1 MDLSFYFNGSNS
13 EGYEEE
19 CYFDFTFSP
28 IFLRD
33 GSIGGIFAF
42 VQEVTQS
49 ILNQRR
55 LMTLNQFSK
64 QAPLIQS
71 VTGAYSMIT
80 TILQESNNLDIPFS
94 IVYKTLEPA
103 KETAP
108 TLTHGSF
115 LPPQPP
121 SISSPSIHDDFLS
134 TESIAG
140 TGLEPGQGVDRTSST
155 VKLIRSHFS
164 IGVPS
169 GKKNSRRV
177 PQSAILCS
185 TSFDRNLKTVDYGGV
200 KEKVFSK
207 ASSTRHIPDSLLIT
221 PEEYEPLDPASPVCD
236 DPWAWPVRSVL
247 ADGIPRLVT
256 LPKSTHKLARALL
269 LPILENPSVLES
281 RITTVLIVG
290 INPFRMLDNQYLDFL
305 ALLVANIASLLHFG
319 RSREE
324 ERKSTE
330 ALFELNKAKISF
342 FQNISHELRS
352 KLNWTECDV
361 CSAVMKTLVVYKIN
375 LPFLHICRR

>member
-1 MDLSFYFNGSNS
+1 MMEYDNAPFALLHTDFVRLYIHGLDS
-13 EGYEEE
+13 EGYDEE

-28 IFLRD
+28 IFLQD
-33 GSIGGIFAF
+33 GSVGGIFAL
-42 VQEVTQS
+42 VQEVTES

-94 IVYKTLEPA
+94 IVYKTQELA
-103 KETAP
+103 KDTVP
-108 TLTHGSF
+108 TLSHSRF
-115 LPPQPP
+115 RHQSPP
-121 SISSPSIHDDFLS
+121 SISSPSTHDSSLS
-134 TESIAG
+134 SGSIEG
-140 TGLEPGQGVDRTSST
+140 TGLDPDQGTSNASST
-155 VKLIRSHFS
+155 VKLIRPHISAGS
-164 IGVPS
+164 PS
-169 GKKNSRRV
+169 GKKNGRRI

-185 TSFDRNLKTVDYGGV
+185 TSFDRNHKLVDYGGV

-207 ASSTRHIPDSLLIT
+207 DCSTRHIPDSLLIT
-221 PEEYEPLDPASPVCD
+221 PEEYEPLDPTAPIYD

-324 ERKSTE
+324 ERKSAE

-352 KLNWTECDV
+352 KFNGHST
-361 CSAVMKTLVVYKIN
+361 CSILDS
-375 LPFLHICRR
+375 

>member
-1 MDLSFYFNGSNS
+1 MDLSFQSNGSNS

-28 IFLRD
+28 IFLQN
-33 GSIGGIFAF
+33 GSIGGILAF

-94 IVYKTLEPA
+94 IVYKTVEPT

-121 SISSPSIHDDFLS
+121 PISSLSTHDDFLS
-134 TESIAG
+134 TGSIAG
-140 TGLEPGQGVDRTSST
+140 TGLEPGQGADCTSST

-164 IGVPS
+164 VGVPS

-185 TSFDRNLKTVDYGGV
+185 TSFDRNLKAVDYGGGV
-200 KEKVFSK
+200 KEKVFLK
-207 ASSTRHIPDSLLIT
+207 TSSTRHIPDSLLIT
-221 PEEYEPLDPASPVCD
+221 PEEYEPLDPASPVYD

-352 KLNWTECDV
+352 KLNLTE
-361 CSAVMKTLVVYKIN
+361 
-375 LPFLHICRR
+375 